1 MMFVKLYLIMFF
13 FLYSEVAER
22 LQEINDV
29 KAALADAQAS
39 IQRKE
44 QEIIRIHKMV
54 SFTFCNFLVCRNSY
68 QTYFSLNSLHSTR
81 QVGQVTAPM
90 VVTLRA

>member
-1 MMFVKLYLIMFF
+1 MMFVKPKLILLF

-29 KAALADAQAS
+29 KAALADAQVS

-44 QEIIRIHKMV
+44 QEIIKIHKMV

-68 QTYFSLNSLHSTR
+68 QAYRSLNSLHSTR
-81 QVGQVTAPM
+81 QVGRATAPM

>member
-1 MMFVKLYLIMFF
+1 MIT

-44 QEIIRIHKMV
+44 QEIIKIHKMV
-54 SFTFCNFLVCRNSY
+54 RFI
-68 QTYFSLNSLHSTR
+68 FSNSLVYVHQQSSSYSLISAHSTR
-81 QVGQVTAPM
+81 RVGRVTAPI
-90 VVTLRA
+90 VGTLRA

>member
-1 MMFVKLYLIMFF
+1 V
-13 FLYSEVAER
+13 FLFAFSEVAER

-44 QEIIRIHKMV
+44 QEIIKIHKMV
-54 SFTFCNFLVCRNSY
+54 RSQYYVIVLIYHAHC
-68 QTYFSLNSLHSTR
+68 
-81 QVGQVTAPM
+81 
-90 VVTLRA
+90 